1 MMPCLFLSRRSTLA
15 LTLAFSACCVGRS
28 SLAETLPLPPDDVDL
43 VGQARVINALYE
55 DTLLDIAR
63 RSHLGHDEI
72 MIANPTVDKWLPGAG
87 KPVILPTRYILPDA
101 ERTGLVLNVP
111 EMRIYYF
118 PATKRGQPP
127 VLKTYPVSVGRMDWS
142 TPMGKAH
149 VAAKVKDPA
158 WRPPKSIRAEAAA
171 RGEILPEVVPPGPK
185 NPLGQFALRLS
196 VPGYLIHGTDKP
208 WGIGMR
214 VTHGCLRLYPEDS
227 ETIFHE
233 VAVGTPVHIVN
244 QPVKVGW
251 VGGVLYMEVHPPLE
265 EDLARK
271 NTLMNIAL
279 DVLDKALTKRRTP
292 VSGRAISEAVQQQT
306 GMPVAIS
313 RNAILE
319 ADAAVVQ
326 STSNGMT
333 VVHR

>member
-1 MMPCLFLSRRSTLA
+1 MSCSLPYRRTALGLA
-15 LTLAFSACCVGRS
+15 LGLFAGLVARAP
-28 SLAETLPLPPDDVDL
+28 LAETLPLPPNDVDL
-43 VGQARVINALYE
+43 VGQARVIKALYE

-72 MIANPTVDKWLPGAG
+72 VIANPAVDKWLPGAG
-87 KPVILPTRYILPDA
+87 TPITLPTRYILPDA

-111 EMRIYYF
+111 EMRLYYF
-118 PATKRGQPP
+118 PAAKHGEARII
-127 VLKTYPVSVGRMDWS
+127 KTYPVSVGRMDWS
-142 TPMGKAH
+142 TPMGKAK
-149 VAAKVKDPA
+149 VASKVKDPA

-171 RGEILPEVVPPGPK
+171 RGEIIPEVVPPGPR
-185 NPLGQFALRLS
+185 NPLGQYALRLS

-227 ETIFHE
+227 EIIFHE
-233 VAVGTPVHIVN
+233 VAVGTPVQIVN

-251 VGGVLYMEVHPPLE
+251 VEGMLYMEVHPPLE

-292 VSGRAISEAVQQQT
+292 VSGRAISEAVQQQS
-306 GMPVAIS
+306 GMPVPIS

-319 ADAAVVQ
+319 ANA
-326 STSNGMT
+326 
-333 VVHR
+333 R

>member
-1 MMPCLFLSRRSTLA
+1 MMFCSFQLRRATFGLV
-15 LTLAFSACCVGRS
+15 FGFIACIHGRAS
-28 SLAETLPLPPDDVDL
+28 VAQTLPLPPDDVDL
-43 VGQARVINALYE
+43 VGQAQVINALHE
-55 DTLLDIAR
+55 DTMLDIAR

-87 KPVILPTRYILPDA
+87 TPVTLPTRYILPDA
-101 ERTGLVLNVP
+101 QRTGLVLNVP
-111 EMRIYYF
+111 EMRMYYF
-118 PATKRGQPP
+118 PPAKRGEPR
-127 VLKTYPVSVGRMDWS
+127 VIETYPVSVGRMDWQ
-142 TPMGKAH
+142 TPLGKSH

-214 VTHGCLRLYPEDS
+214 VTHGCMRLYPEDS
-227 ETIFHE
+227 EKIFRS
-233 VAVGTPVHIVN
+233 VSVGTQMQMVN

-251 VGGVLYMEVHPPLE
+251 VDGVLYMEVHPPLE
-265 EDLARK
+265 EDLVRQNA
-271 NTLMNIAL
+271 LMNMAL
-279 DVLDKALTKRRTP
+279 DVLEKAFLKRRTA
-292 VSGRAISEAVQQQT
+292 VSGRAIADAVEQQT

-313 RNAILE
+313 RNATIE
-319 ADAAVVQ
+319 ADARSLDTTQ
-326 STSNGMT
+326 NGVT
-333 VVHR
+333 VVRP

>member
-1 MMPCLFLSRRSTLA
+1 MIVCPVIRRPGMHLLPGLFACLTTLRV
-15 LTLAFSACCVGRS
+15 F
-28 SLAETLPLPPDDVDL
+28 AETLPLPPADVDL
-43 VGQARVINALYE
+43 VGQVQVIKALHE

-63 RSHLGHDEI
+63 RYHLGHDEI
-72 MIANPTVDKWLPGAG
+72 IIANPDVDRWLPGDG
-87 KPVILPTRYILPDA
+87 TPVILPTRYILPVA
-101 ERTGLVLNVP
+101 ERKGIVLNVP

-118 PATKRGQPP
+118 PKVKTGEPP
-127 VLKTYPVSVGRMDWS
+127 VVKTYPVSVGRMDWN
-142 TPMGKAH
+142 TPLGTAK

-158 WRPPKSIRAEAAA
+158 WHPPASIRAEAAA
-171 RGEILPEVVPPGPK
+171 RGEILPDVVPAGPN

-227 ETIFHE
+227 ETVYHE
-233 VAVGTPVHIVN
+233 VDVGTQVQIVN

-251 VGGVLYMEVHPPLE
+251 VSGVLYMEVHPPLD
-265 EDLARK
+265 EDIARK

-279 DVLDKALTKRRTP
+279 DVLDSALLKHRTA
-292 VSGRAISEAVQQQT
+292 VSGSAIKKAVEEQT

-313 RNAILE
+313 RNAAIE
-319 ADAAVVQ
+319 VDAAVQ
-326 STSNGMT
+326 
-333 VVHR
+333 

>member
-1 MMPCLFLSRRSTLA
+1 MMFCFLPRRRTALG
-15 LTLAFSACCVGRS
+15 LTLGFLGCAVVGAPR
-28 SLAETLPLPPDDVDL
+28 AQTLPLPPNDVDL
-43 VGQARVINALYE
+43 VGQTRVINALYE

-63 RSHLGHDEI
+63 REHLGHDEI
-72 MIANPTVDKWLPGAG
+72 VIANPTVDKWLPGAG
-87 KPVILPTRYILPDA
+87 TPITLPTRYILPDA

-111 EMRIYYF
+111 EMRLYYF
-118 PATKRGQPP
+118 PVAKRGEPK
-127 VLKTYPVSVGRMDWS
+127 VIKTYPVSVGRMDWQ
-142 TPMGKAH
+142 TPLGKSH
-149 VAAKVKDPA
+149 VAAKVKDPS

-214 VTHGCLRLYPEDS
+214 VTHGCMRLYPEDS
-227 ETIFHE
+227 ETIYHE
-233 VAVGTPVHIVN
+233 VAVGTSMQMVN

-251 VGGVLYMEVHPPLE
+251 VEGMLYMEVHPPLE
-265 EDLARK
+265 EDLARR

-279 DVLDKALTKRRTP
+279 DVLDKALMKRRTP
-292 VSGRAISEAVQQQT
+292 VSGRAISDAVQQQT
-306 GMPVAIS
+306 GMPVPIS

-319 ADAAVVQ
+319 ADAAVVD
-326 STSNGMT
+326 SAANDAT
-333 VVHR
+333 VTRQ